1 MKYTYITIILSA
13 LVLLS
18 CSCAPESAGNYS
30 VPKFPPI
37 KVNEHTVYIGNFDK
51 TCVYAVDTLNNRII
65 YQYNF
70 GDDKVGLYDLDYD
83 YNLSPNFFVNL
94 QASKYY
100 CVMVNPSTGRSKI
113 IDDKIYAE
121 GCSIVGNKV
130 CFMADLY
137 GTEYEHI
144 FYDPS
149 SDTIDRQ
156 IYQNRDSISAD
167 SGKFYVENNGQRY
180 YIITTKPDPNN
191 DEFRAQFLNIDTQTM
206 VFSTDIDYTR
216 MTDDEINYK
225 ISVADGSYEYICI
238 PYFFNDIDGT
248 PHSYSAVYKVN
259 SIEPL
264 DVVKVFE
271 RDGSKFYDIYDAGEY
286 LLICD
291 VYSVIKFNKE
301 TKEVVEE
308 CTVEDFYDYI
318 RYYRNGALWFADWSG
333 KDRVRKLNIET
344 MQISYVD

>member
-70 GDDKVGLYDLDYD
+70 GDDKVGLYDLEYD
-83 YNLSPNFFVNL
+83 YNLSSNFFVNL
-94 QASKYY
+94 QNTKSY
-100 CVMVNPSTGRSKI
+100 CVMINPLTGKSKV

-121 GCSIVGNKV
+121 GCSIVGNKI

-149 SDTIDRQ
+149 NDTIDHQ
-156 IYQNRDSISAD
+156 TIINKTSIGSGVGRFYIELEDQEYFFLFHQYNGSQVKTQFFNSNTEEFIDNSIISYDLMPTNETGTIISSALN
-167 SGKFYVENNGQRY
+167 SNN
-180 YIITTKPDPNN
+180 
-191 DEFRAQFLNIDTQTM
+191 
-206 VFSTDIDYTR
+206 
-216 MTDDEINYK
+216 
-225 ISVADGSYEYICI
+225 YICS
-238 PYFFNDIDGT
+238 FFIHYPTFNE
-248 PHSYSAVYKVN
+248 HSIIYKVN
-259 SIEPL
+259 SLEPIELYKVYEL
-264 DVVKVFE
+264 DGAVY
-271 RDGSKFYDIYDAGEY
+271 DFYETENY
-286 LLICD
+286 LILCD
-291 VYSVIKFNKE
+291 KANKNIIKLNKE
-301 TKEVVEE
+301 TKEVIGE
-308 CTVEDFYDYI
+308 CIVEDFSDYI

>member
-70 GDDKVGLYDLDYD
+70 GDDKVGLYDLEYD
-83 YNLSPNFFVNL
+83 YNLCPYFFVNL

-100 CVMVNPSTGRSKI
+100 CVMVNPLTGRSKV

-121 GCSIVGNKV
+121 GGCIVGDKV
-130 CFMADLY
+130 CFMAYLY

-149 SDTIDRQ
+149 SDTIDHQ
-156 IYQNRDSISAD
+156 LYQNRTSISSD
-167 SGKFYVENNGQRY
+167 TGKYYLENNGQKY
-180 YIITTKPDPNN
+180 YIIMTKPNPNTN
-191 DEFRAQFLNIDTQTM
+191 DFRAHFYNIETNNTIY
-206 VFSTDIDYTR
+206 STDIDNAR
-216 MTDDEINYK
+216 MTDDNIDYK
-225 ISVADGSYEYICI
+225 ISVADGSYQYICI
-238 PYFFNDIDGT
+238 PFFFSDIDGT

-264 DVVKVFE
+264 DVVKVYE
-271 RDGSKFYDIYDAGEY
+271 RDNSEFYDIYDAGEY
-286 LLICD
+286 LIICD
-291 VYSVIKFNKE
+291 AYSVLKFNKE
-301 TKEVVEE
+301 TKQITGE
-308 CTVEDFYDYI
+308 CNVNSFEDYI